1 MLLRGSNVSETK
13 LVATARTDFGKGAAR
28 RTRRAGLIPAVLY
41 GHGTDPV
48 HVSLPGHQ
56 TFLALKHSNA
66 LFEIE
71 LDGTTQLALAKD
83 VQRDPMRD
91 EAIEHLDLLVV
102 NRGEKVAVDVPVH
115 VTGES
120 APGTIH
126 VVETQQLAVEADA
139 TNLPEFIE
147 VSVEGL
153 AAGTQVTAGE
163 ITLPGDAT
171 LSTAPE
177 TVVVSVSAPQV
188 SAEDEAADAAVA
200 ADQAAA
206 SAAAAEAD
214 ES

>member
-1 MLLRGSNVSETK
+1 VSETK
-13 LVATARTDFGKGAAR
+13 LVATSRSDFGKGAAR

-41 GHGTDPV
+41 GHGTAPV
-48 HVSLPGHQ
+48 HVALPGHQ
-56 TFLALKHSNA
+56 TYLALKHSNA

-71 LDGTTQLALAKD
+71 LDGTTQLAIAKD

-91 EAIEHLDLLVV
+91 EKIEHLDLLVV
-102 NRGEKVAVDVPVH
+102 NRGEKVGVDVFVQ

-139 TNLPEFIE
+139 TNLPEYIE

-153 AAGTQVTAGE
+153 PAGTQITAGE
-163 ITLPGDAT
+163 LTLPGDAT
-171 LSTAPE
+171 LVTAPE
-177 TVVVSVSAPQV
+177 TVVVSVTAPQS

-214 ES
+214 AS